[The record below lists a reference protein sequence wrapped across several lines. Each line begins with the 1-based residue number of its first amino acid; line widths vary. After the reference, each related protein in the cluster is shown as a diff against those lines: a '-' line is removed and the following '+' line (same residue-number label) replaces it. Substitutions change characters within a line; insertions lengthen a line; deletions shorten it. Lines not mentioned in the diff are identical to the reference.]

1 MYDAGLIAE
10 DTDTHNTDFDRCARS
25 RPTRMNP
32 DGSCGQG
39 LASLALLEN
48 AMIA

>member
-1 MYDAGLIAE
+1 L
-10 DTDTHNTDFDRCARS
+10 ARS
-25 RPTRMNP
+25 RLTRIIP

-39 LASLALLEN
+39 LASLALSEN